1 MANQWLRL
9 WHDMPTDP
17 KWRTIA
23 RASGQP
29 ISLVQ
34 AVYLHLLVDA
44 SRNVTRGHATVTQ
57 EDLASALDVTE
68 DAIRDV
74 LASMQGRVL
83 AEMRLLGWEARQPK
97 REDSGD
103 ESTGAKSAA
112 QRKAE
117 QRERE
122 RQAALDAAEQ
132 QCHDA
137 SRDVTLDKDKEE
149 IKKEEKK
156 APRVPRSPTPVLDG
170 IPPEL
175 LAEYLQ
181 IRKAKKAGPLTA
193 TAIKGL
199 RREAAKA
206 SLTLEQAVT
215 ACIEFSWQGFNAGWY
230 AERMSSGQV
239 RGVVQHTPAADPD
252 SREAIEAEGVAK
264 GLGPW
269 GQLEQFAL
277 YKARVRG
284 PAPKPLSLDQLVG
297 MAPRQGVTA

>member
-68 DAIRDV
+68 DAVSHV
-74 LASMQGRVL
+74 LAAMQGRVL
-83 AEMRLLGWEARQPK
+83 EEMRLLGWEARQPK

-117 QRERE
+117 QRERD
-122 RQAALDAAEQ
+122 RLAALEAAEQ

-137 SRDVTLDKDKEE
+137 SRNVTLDKDKDKDKT
-149 IKKEEKK
+149 KKE
-156 APRVPRSPTPVLDG
+156 
-170 IPPEL
+170 
-175 LAEYLQ
+175 
-181 IRKAKKAGPLTA
+181 
-193 TAIKGL
+193 
-199 RREAAKA
+199 AKA
-206 SLTLEQAVT
+206 SSAFVAPEWVPAEQWTSFVQMRKAMRNVPFTEAAAKGVVAELLKLRDAGNDPAVLLQNAVT
-215 ACIEFSWQGFNAGWY
+215 NGWRTVYPPKHNGAPSRQPQSKYAAAAAGIFDTPKHQG
-230 AERMSSGQV
+230 EV
-239 RGVVQHTPAADPD
+239 IDV
-252 SREAIEAEGVAK
+252 
-264 GLGPW
+264 
-269 GQLEQFAL
+269 
-277 YKARVRG
+277 
-284 PAPKPLSLDQLVG
+284 
-297 MAPRQGVTA
+297 